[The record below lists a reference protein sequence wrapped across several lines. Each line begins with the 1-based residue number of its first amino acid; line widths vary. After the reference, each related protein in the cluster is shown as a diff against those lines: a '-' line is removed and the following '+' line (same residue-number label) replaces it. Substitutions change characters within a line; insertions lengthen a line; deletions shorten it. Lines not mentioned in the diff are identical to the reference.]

1 MRPSR
6 SRRLTLANAMDARSL
21 GIEVSAATAP
31 GRRRINA
38 DAFLIDEAAG
48 LLAVADGMGD
58 EERSARVA
66 RMALDAVR
74 ERFGRPWSLLP
85 PEERSASEA
94 IERFLSGVGLAN
106 RRIHEA
112 QAAEP
117 SRIGTTFAGVAVCGA
132 YLAIAHVGDSRAY
145 LLRGATGELGTLTQ
159 DHTVLGDALWRGVP
173 YETAAG
179 LHKAHALT
187 RTVGRKPAVDTRTSI
202 AAWAPGD
209 VAVLCTDGVSD
220 GVHLEA
226 MTRVLAGMNDAAE
239 AARALV
245 DAAGDVGGWD
255 DATAVVLRHV
265 DCTHQRSSPGPLRG
279 RLGEVRQ

>member
-1 MRPSR
+1 
-6 SRRLTLANAMDARSL
+6 MDARSL
-21 GIEVSAATAP
+21 GIEVSAATGA

-48 LLAVADGMGD
+48 LLAVTDGMGD

-74 ERFGRPWSLLP
+74 ERFGRPWSSLP
-85 PEERSASEA
+85 PEDRTVNEA
-94 IERFLSGVGLAN
+94 IERFLGGVGLAN

-117 SRIGTTFAGVAVCGA
+117 SRIGTTFAGVAVCGP

-145 LLRGATGELGTLTQ
+145 LLRGATGELGALTQ
-159 DHTVLGDALWRGVP
+159 DHTVLGDSLWQGVP
-173 YETAAG
+173 YEAAAR
-179 LHKAHALT
+179 LHNAHALT

-220 GVHLEA
+220 WVHLEA
-226 MTRVLAGMNDAAE
+226 MTRVLVGMNDVADAAK
-239 AARALV
+239 ALV
-245 DAAGDVGGWD
+245 DAAGDLGGWD
-255 DATAVVLRHV
+255 NATAVVLRHV
-265 DCTHQRSSPGPLRG
+265 DCTRQRGSPGPVRG
-279 RLGEVRQ
+279 RLGEVQR

>member
-1 MRPSR
+1 
-6 SRRLTLANAMDARSL
+6 MDTRSL
-21 GIEVSAATAP
+21 GIEVSAATCA

-48 LLAVADGMGD
+48 LLAVTDGMGD

-74 ERFGRPWSLLP
+74 ERFGRPWSSLP
-85 PEERSASEA
+85 PEDRTVNEA
-94 IERFLSGVGLAN
+94 IERFLGGVGLAN

-117 SRIGTTFAGVAVCGA
+117 SRIGTTFAGVAVCGP

-145 LLRGATGELGTLTQ
+145 LLRGATGELGGLTQ

-187 RTVGRKPAVDTRTSI
+187 RTLGRKPAVDTRTSI
-202 AAWAPGD
+202 AACLTSSLSKASRPSSVPWSLSPSRESQPIPTGCFIHSAITLRTHSP
-209 VAVLCTDGVSD
+209 
-220 GVHLEA
+220 
-226 MTRVLAGMNDAAE
+226 
-239 AARALV
+239 
-245 DAAGDVGGWD
+245 W
-255 DATAVVLRHV
+255 TAN
-265 DCTHQRSSPGPLRG
+265 RSPTSKAKSFRIRSRSTPYSRW
-279 RLGEVRQ
+279 R